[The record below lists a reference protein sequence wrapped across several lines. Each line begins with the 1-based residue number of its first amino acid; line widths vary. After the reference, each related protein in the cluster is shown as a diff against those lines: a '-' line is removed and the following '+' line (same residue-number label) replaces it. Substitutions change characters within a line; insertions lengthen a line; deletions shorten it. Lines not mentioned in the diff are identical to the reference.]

1 MMNFE
6 SLLEP
11 QRNHAV
17 TLLNSLYLNGVA
29 FDSSQ
34 TGTGKTY
41 VASWIAKQL
50 NVPIVVICPKVAI
63 KTWNTVLSTFGI
75 KADLVIN
82 YEKLTR
88 GNTKYYT
95 YNDKEYFKGK
105 TAKAW
110 YMSRGLNVNFPI
122 GSLVIFDEVHRCKGM
137 KSLNSELLVACKNF
151 NYKLL
156 KLSAS
161 AATLVTEMKAF
172 GFAANLHQGYNFTNW
187 AYKNGA
193 SANAYGALVID
204 DANRAIEGMKNI
216 HNILNNVY
224 NCASRMT
231 VDMFGSIFPDN
242 QVNANCFDLGTV
254 NTQKFNAIT
263 EQMQSE
269 LAALD
274 ERSKTYKEHVFSV
287 MMRWRRHSELLKVP
301 SMVEW
306 IEETYKEGSSPVV
319 FINFQDTLEAIE
331 KRLGDSYKH
340 LIGKIC
346 GGQTDK
352 QRNNDIELFQSDNK
366 RIMLVNIQAG
376 NASVSLHDLNGNYP
390 RRSLINPSWSAI
402 NTLQAL
408 GRIFRAEGKTKC
420 IQNFMF
426 AMGTIEERM
435 AERVQSKLNNI
446 SILNDGDIQLEF
458 NLVG

>member
-1 MMNFE
+1 MNFD

-11 QRNHAV
+11 QKNHAV
-17 TLLNSLYLNGVA
+17 KLLNSLYLNGIA
-29 FDSSQ
+29 FDASQ

-63 KTWNTVLSTFGI
+63 KTWNTVLNKFNV
-75 KADLVIN
+75 KANVVVN

-88 GNTKYYT
+88 GNTKHYT
-95 YNDKEYFKGK
+95 YNDSEYFKGK
-105 TAKAW
+105 NQRSW
-110 YMSRGLNVNFPI
+110 YLSRGINVNFPV
-122 GSLVIFDEVHRCKGM
+122 GSLVIFDEVHKCKGM
-137 KSLNSELLVACKNF
+137 TSLNSELLTACKNHNF
-151 NYKLL
+151 KML

-172 GFAANLHQGYNFTNW
+172 GYVTNLHQGYNFSNW
-187 AYKNGA
+187 CFDNGA
-193 SANAYGALVID
+193 SRNDFGAIVMD
-204 DANRAIEGMKNI
+204 NVQVAIEGMRNI
-216 HNILNNVY
+216 HDQLYNVY

-242 QVNANCFDLGTV
+242 QVNANCFDLGTA
-254 NTQKFNAIT
+254 NTAKFNLLT

-274 ERSKTYKEHVFSV
+274 ERSKTYKEHVFSI
-287 MMRWRRHSELLKVP
+287 MMRFRRHAELLKVP
-301 SMVEW
+301 AMVDW
-306 IEETYKEGSSPVV
+306 IEESYKEGTSPVV
-319 FINFQDTLEAIE
+319 FINFQDTMDAIV
-331 KRLGDSYKH
+331 KRLGDKFQP

-352 QRNNDIELFQSDNK
+352 QRNSDIELFQSDVK

-420 IQNFMF
+420 VQNFMF
-426 AMGTIEERM
+426 SLGTIEERM
-435 AERVQSKLNNI
+435 AERIQFKLNNI
-446 SILNDGDIQLEF
+446 ETLNDGDVQLEF
-458 NLVG
+458 NLY

>member
-1 MMNFE
+1 MNFD

-11 QRNHAV
+11 QKNHAV
-17 TLLNSLYLNGVA
+17 KLLNSLYLNGIA
-29 FDSSQ
+29 FDASQ

-50 NVPIVVICPKVAI
+50 NVPIVVICPKVAV
-63 KTWNTVLSTFGI
+63 KTWKTVLNNFDI
-75 KADLVIN
+75 KADVVIN

-95 YNDKEYFKGK
+95 YNDSEYFKGK
-105 TAKAW
+105 NQRSW
-110 YMSRGLNVNFPI
+110 YLSRGINVNFPT
-122 GSLVIFDEVHRCKGM
+122 GSLVIFDEVHKCKGLT
-137 KSLNSELLVACKNF
+137 SLNSELLTACKNH

-172 GFAANLHQGYNFTNW
+172 GYVTNLHQGYNFSNW
-187 AYKNGA
+187 CFNNGA
-193 SANAYGALVID
+193 SRNNFGAIVMD
-204 DANRAIEGMKNI
+204 NVQVAIEGMRNI
-216 HNILNNVY
+216 HDQLYNVY

-242 QVNANCFDLGTV
+242 QINANCFDLGTA
-254 NTQKFNAIT
+254 NTAKFNLLT

-274 ERSKTYKEHVFSV
+274 ERSKTYKEHIFSI
-287 MMRWRRHSELLKVP
+287 MMRFRRHTELLKVP
-301 SMVEW
+301 AMVDW
-306 IEETYKEGSSPVV
+306 IEEAYKEGTSPVV
-319 FINFQDTLEAIE
+319 FINFQDTMDAIV
-331 KRLGDSYKH
+331 KRLGDKFQP

-346 GGQTDK
+346 GGQTDN
-352 QRNNDIELFQSDNK
+352 QRNSDIELFQSDVK

-420 IQNFMF
+420 VQNFMF
-426 AMGTIEERM
+426 SLGTIEERM
-435 AERVQSKLNNI
+435 AERIQFKLNNI
-446 SILNDGDIQLEF
+446 ETLNDGDVQLEF
-458 NLVG
+458 NLY

>member
-1 MMNFE
+1 MNFD

-11 QRNHAV
+11 QKNHAV
-17 TLLNSLYLNGVA
+17 KLLNSLYLNGIA
-29 FDSSQ
+29 FDASQ

-50 NVPIVVICPKVAI
+50 NVPIVVICPKVAV
-63 KTWNTVLSTFGI
+63 KTWKTVLNNFDI
-75 KADLVIN
+75 KADVVIN

-95 YNDKEYFKGK
+95 YNDSEYFKGK
-105 TAKAW
+105 NQRSW
-110 YMSRGLNVNFPI
+110 YLSRGINVNFPT
-122 GSLVIFDEVHRCKGM
+122 GSLVIFDEVHKCKGLT
-137 KSLNSELLVACKNF
+137 SLNSELLTACKNH

-172 GFAANLHQGYNFTNW
+172 GYVTNLHQGYNFSNW
-187 AYKNGA
+187 CFNNGA
-193 SANAYGALVID
+193 SRNNFGAIVMD
-204 DANRAIEGMKNI
+204 NVQVAIEGMRNI
-216 HNILNNVY
+216 HDQLYNVY

-242 QVNANCFDLGTV
+242 QINANCFDLGTA
-254 NTQKFNAIT
+254 NTAKFNLLT

-274 ERSKTYKEHVFSV
+274 ERSKTYKEHIFSI
-287 MMRWRRHSELLKVP
+287 MMRFRRHTELLKVP
-301 SMVEW
+301 AMVDW
-306 IEETYKEGSSPVV
+306 IEEAYKEGTSPVV
-319 FINFQDTLEAIE
+319 FINFQDTMDAIV
-331 KRLGDSYKH
+331 KRLGDKFQP

-352 QRNNDIELFQSDNK
+352 QRNSDIELFQSDVK

-420 IQNFMF
+420 VQNFMF
-426 AMGTIEERM
+426 SLGTIEERM
-435 AERVQSKLNNI
+435 AERIQFKLNNI
-446 SILNDGDIQLEF
+446 ETLNDGDVQLEF
-458 NLVG
+458 NLY